1 MRRTTKPSPRVFPYL
16 VDRAAIVDKIVVSV
30 TGKLNETFRDNELLH
45 VDPKSI
51 FHDGGFYAGCIFAKW
66 WLTRNPVKIHHG
78 RMTRFKNV
86 PPLRFTMQSEM
97 IPVTAAQVQLFI
109 KRCTEEFPAPT
120 ITLSCLELTFD
131 VTGKTIAYIRRNLM
145 HRAQGGARNLM
156 DKHGNETIYIGSP
169 RSSWQVRIYQKNLW
183 VVRIEFIL
191 RKPFLSKYGIK
202 HLEDVQLL
210 RRINIWLLLSVRRF
224 SRSSA
229 KRSTTKLNDLVR
241 GLIVDSARF
250 NRSRETVLFVLR
262 RNRSKPN
269 RIFRRTSLQRKLEA
283 MQRRFIW

>member
-97 IPVTAAQVQLFI
+97 IPVTAGQGQLFI
-109 KRCTEEFPAPT
+109 
-120 ITLSCLELTFD
+120 
-131 VTGKTIAYIRRNLM
+131 
-145 HRAQGGARNLM
+145 
-156 DKHGNETIYIGSP
+156 
-169 RSSWQVRIYQKNLW
+169 
-183 VVRIEFIL
+183 
-191 RKPFLSKYGIK
+191 
-202 HLEDVQLL
+202 
-210 RRINIWLLLSVRRF
+210 
-224 SRSSA
+224 
-229 KRSTTKLNDLVR
+229 
-241 GLIVDSARF
+241 
-250 NRSRETVLFVLR
+250 
-262 RNRSKPN
+262 N
-269 RIFRRTSLQRKLEA
+269 RIKAGRSDPTPQSSC
-283 MQRRFIW
+283 